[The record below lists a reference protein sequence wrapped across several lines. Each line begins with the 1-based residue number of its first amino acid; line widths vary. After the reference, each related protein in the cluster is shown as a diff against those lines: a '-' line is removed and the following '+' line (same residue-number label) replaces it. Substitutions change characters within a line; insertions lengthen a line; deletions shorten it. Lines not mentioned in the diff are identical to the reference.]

1 MATRTARYKQNRLQQ
16 LRGFCFAAHSGSMSK
31 AAAKMFLSQPSVS
44 LQIQALE
51 RELNVKLFERRGPKI
66 ELTHDG
72 EILYELAQ
80 PLVDGFSTLEE
91 TFEAR
96 RQSIEIGRLRIAAG
110 GSTIQYVLPP
120 FVERFVEQYSKIDL
134 RLINVT
140 GKEGM
145 ELLRAGEVDFC
156 VGPML
161 DIPEDIEF
169 HPIVSYEPLLITEK
183 GHPLAKLKQISPRQI
198 SKYPLVLP
206 PRHLSTWR
214 QVEYAFAQ
222 EGLPYEVRLEVGG
235 WEVIKTYVALGLG
248 ISIVMSI
255 CIEESDHEN
264 LEVMSV
270 KEYFPRRTYGVVV
283 RKGRQL
289 SPQAKGFIDILD
301 SEASEN
307 WAARERAAL

>member
-1 MATRTARYKQNRLQQ
+1 MAERTARYKQNRLQQ

-31 AAAKMFLSQPSVS
+31 AAEKMFLSQPSVS

-51 RELNVKLFERRGPKI
+51 RELKVKLFERKGPKI

-72 EILYELAQ
+72 ELLYELAL

-91 TFEAR
+91 SFEAR
-96 RQSIEIGRLRIAAG
+96 RQSIDVGRLRIAAG

-120 FVERFVEQYSKIDL
+120 FVEKFVEQYPKIDL

-140 GKEGM
+140 GKDGM
-145 ELLRAGEVDFC
+145 EMLRAGEVDFC

-161 DIPEDIEF
+161 DIPDDIEF
-169 HPIVSYEPLLITEK
+169 RPIVSYEPLLITEK
-183 GHPLAKLKQISPRQI
+183 GHPLAKKKQISPRQI
-198 SKYPLVLP
+198 SKYPLILP

-235 WEVIKTYVALGLG
+235 WEVIKKYVGLGLG
-248 ISIVMSI
+248 VSIVMSI
-255 CIEESDHEN
+255 CISDADYEN
-264 LEVMSV
+264 LEIISV
-270 KEYFPRRTYGVVV
+270 KDYFPRRTYGVVV
-283 RKGRQL
+283 RKDREM
-289 SPQAKGFIDILD
+289 SPQTRGFIDILD
-301 SEASEN
+301 SDITSKWVEK
-307 WAARERAAL
+307 RQAL